1 MRPLL
6 ANWKAIS
13 GMPMEQET
21 FLSALASDF
30 NMFLPYL
37 EYMVQACPEAA
48 NQTLFRLIPSLK
60 RDGVSLYL
68 ATSLFLNMEDML
80 LTCREMEA
88 YMLFNPQNPTG
99 HYKLKLENST
109 DFAVAQQ
116 LLLLDRWECVVNR
129 RNGRQ
134 DVSQRGNQSQLR
146 NECHQGRSLHLSEQC
161 LDPLPCPKSPM
172 KAMMGSPTPLR
183 NGGSPRTPSWATPKQ
198 TKEVGE
204 GTNFVVSIELTEPGN
219 LGLDFETDDGLCIV
233 SRVWDTGA
241 IARWNE
247 SATEKVQQFDHLVTV
262 DENSENLASA
272 TSVSRLQERQ
282 GTVELHFRRPTWR
295 LLEMAP
301 NGEKLGIALAR
312 RQESGSILVRK
323 VEPNGF
329 IAQSGR
335 MGQETLHVNDR
346 IVAVNGV
353 EGDVWQMAKQ
363 LLAGSLLVKVC
374 SH

>member
-1 MRPLL
+1 LNCFFFESR
-6 ANWKAIS
+6 
-13 GMPMEQET
+13 
-21 FLSALASDF
+21 FRALAVMFF
-30 NMFLPYL
+30 NVAEL
-37 EYMVQACPEAA
+37 ASCCGCDEASNIKQVEVVA
-48 NQTLFRLIPSLK
+48 AGKSWAASPH
-60 RDGVSLYL
+60 LY
-68 ATSLFLNMEDML
+68 
-80 LTCREMEA
+80 A
-88 YMLFNPQNPTG
+88 YQPAHFHFQ
-99 HYKLKLENST
+99 E
-109 DFAVAQQ
+109 
-116 LLLLDRWECVVNR
+116 
-129 RNGRQ
+129 
-134 DVSQRGNQSQLR
+134 
-146 NECHQGRSLHLSEQC
+146 EQC

-262 DENSENLASA
+262 DENSENLVSA
-272 TSVSRLQERQ
+272 TSLSRLQERQ

-363 LLAGSLLVKVC
+363 LLALSLLLKVC